1 MISLLGSYATQAI
14 KLNKPFKTPRRE
26 PTQFE
31 VQQKHT
37 AMHASYCV
45 QQDYML
51 PILEIP
57 K

>member
-1 MISLLGSYATQAI
+1 MISLWGSYATQAI
-14 KLNKPFKTPRRE
+14 KLNKPFKTPLRE
-26 PTQFE
+26 STQFE
-31 VQQKHT
+31 VQKKHT
-37 AMHASYCV
+37 ATHASYCV